1 LKGLTASLGTG
12 KKRNALSRLLE
23 LSANLDCKEISN
35 LSDLKDI
42 ANLNESIPTP
52 FDDKIHS
59 VERCHQLKP
68 LFAKI
73 ALCIDNIA
81 SRGGILLSNKG
92 RIGEPEFESF
102 LKQCEAAA
110 TANERRD
117 EIVALKYIFELNL
130 VYMRLEDFHIKFC
143 IQLVAEFYRKTAVTE
158 PIKIEVYAR
167 SQMSQLISYMEEN
180 RAVLDCNKKLERLVH
195 LIRTCHTAD
204 SRGLVLVRTRRHTR
218 ALNEYFKEIN
228 LMADN
233 VIM

>member
-1 LKGLTASLGTG
+1 MGTG

-117 EIVALKYIFELNL
+117 EIVALKYIFASPLFPMVFWLLTHTNICL
-130 VYMRLEDFHIKFC
+130 
-143 IQLVAEFYRKTAVTE
+143 
-158 PIKIEVYAR
+158 KI
-167 SQMSQLISYMEEN
+167 
-180 RAVLDCNKKLERLVH
+180 VL
-195 LIRTCHTAD
+195 
-204 SRGLVLVRTRRHTR
+204 
-218 ALNEYFKEIN
+218 FKPMCSCVN
-228 LMADN
+228 YYY
-233 VIM
+233 